1 MVVFIPPPA
10 GVLTSG
16 EARLDGNVPRVT
28 VEVLN
33 AVSDEVVEAFA
44 RLTPQLSRSAPAPDR
59 VVLER
64 IVNSPATMLLGARW
78 QGKIVGALTLVI
90 FDIPTG
96 RRAWIEDVVV
106 DSELRGKGIGQE
118 LTAEAVRLAGEAG
131 AKTVDLTSRPTRE
144 AAGRLY
150 ERVGFHLRSTRVYR
164 YDLAKGG

>member
-1 MVVFIPPPA
+1 
-10 GVLTSG
+10 
-16 EARLDGNVPRVT
+16 VT

-33 AVSDEVVEAFA
+33 AVTDEVVEAFV
-44 RLTPQLSRSAPAPDR
+44 RLTPQLSRTAPAPDR
-59 VVLER
+59 VALER
-64 IVNSPATMLLGARW
+64 IVNSPATVLLAARW
-78 QGKIVGALTLVI
+78 EGKIVGALTLVI

-106 DSELRGKGIGQE
+106 DSGLRGKGIGQE

-164 YDLAKGG
+164 YDLSQRG

>member
-1 MVVFIPPPA
+1 M
-10 GVLTSG
+10 
-16 EARLDGNVPRVT
+16 PRVT

-33 AVSDEVVEAFA
+33 AVSDEVIEAFA
-44 RLTPQLSRSAPAPDR
+44 RLTPQLSRTAPAPGR
-59 VVLER
+59 VALER
-64 IVNSPATMLLGARW
+64 IVNSPATVLLAARW

-106 DSELRGKGIGQE
+106 DSGLRGKGIGQE

-164 YDLAKGG
+164 YDLAKRG